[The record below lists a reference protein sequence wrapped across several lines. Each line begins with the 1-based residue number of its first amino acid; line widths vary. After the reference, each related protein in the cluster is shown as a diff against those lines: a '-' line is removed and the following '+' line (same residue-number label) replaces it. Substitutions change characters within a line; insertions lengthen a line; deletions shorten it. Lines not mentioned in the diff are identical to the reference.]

1 MQEDRTYRIEN
12 KIDKISDRLNSIDS
26 TLSAQHVSLRE
37 HMRRTSLLEKQIKP
51 IETHVTMVH
60 GAMKLVGV
68 IAVLAGIVEGVVALL
83 DLLAKSGH

>member
-1 MQEDRTYRIEN
+1 
-12 KIDKISDRLNSIDS
+12 
-26 TLSAQHVSLRE
+26 
-37 HMRRTSLLEKQIKP
+37 MRRTSLLEKQIKP